1 MVRYLGNKFA
11 SVLVG
16 FFFGIYVSDLL
27 CGFRG
32 VTRDAYE
39 KIKWESS
46 GYGVET
52 EMVIR
57 TGKAKVGHCEV
68 PIETIYLSGV
78 KGVTILDAFG
88 ILLQVV
94 KWRLTI

>member
-1 MVRYLGNKFA
+1 M
-11 SVLVG
+11 
-16 FFFGIYVSDLL
+16 
-27 CGFRG
+27 
-32 VTRDAYE
+32 TRNAYE

-52 EMVIR
+52 EMVIK
-57 TGKAKVGHCEV
+57 TGKAKVSFCEV
-68 PIETIYLSGV
+68 PVETIYLSGV

-88 ILLQVV
+88 ILGQVI